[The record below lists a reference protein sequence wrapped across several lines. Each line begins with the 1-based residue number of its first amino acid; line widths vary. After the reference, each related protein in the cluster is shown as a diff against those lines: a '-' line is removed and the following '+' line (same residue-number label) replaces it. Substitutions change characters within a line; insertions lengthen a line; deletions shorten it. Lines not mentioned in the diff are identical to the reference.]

1 MIHSKSSWSL
11 LSHHG
16 HVLLQVASSPELRV
30 TELASRLGLAERSIR
45 TVLATLRTSSCL
57 DVERQGRNN
66 RYVVD
71 LDFRLQHPL
80 EQHYALR
87 KIVSELAPFAIDGT
101 PG

>member
-1 MIHSKSSWSL
+1 MIPSKSSWSL

-16 HVLLQVASSPELRV
+16 HVLLQVASAPDLRV

-45 TVLATLRTSSCL
+45 TVLATLRSSACL
-57 DVERQGRNN
+57 EIERQGRNN

-80 EQHYALR
+80 EEHYALR
-87 KIVSELAPFAIDGT
+87 KIISDLAPRPSGGGAL
-101 PG
+101 